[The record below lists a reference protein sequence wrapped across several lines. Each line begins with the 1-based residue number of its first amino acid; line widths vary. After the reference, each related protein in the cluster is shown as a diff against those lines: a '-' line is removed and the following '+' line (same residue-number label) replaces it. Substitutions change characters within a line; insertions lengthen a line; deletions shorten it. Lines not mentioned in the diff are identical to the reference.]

1 MRKVK
6 CIRGSLEKKFLGKC
20 KWDENRMMIVEKCG
34 GYEYSSPP
42 PQLNRLH
49 VPMQHSVG
57 HGRKKEMKCGEGI
70 FQNIQVSIEGIS

>member
-20 KWDENRMMIVEKCG
+20 KWDENRMIVEKCG
-34 GYEYSSPP
+34 GYEYSSP

-70 FQNIQVSIEGIS
+70 FQNIQVNIEGIS

>member
-42 PQLNRLH
+42 PTE
-49 VPMQHSVG
+49 SVACP
-57 HGRKKEMKCGEGI
+57 HAT
-70 FQNIQVSIEGIS
+70 